1 MDGQHDPGAAAAE
14 AKAAEAEAAEAE
26 AVAAGMTAAA
36 AGTTAADAMTAAEA
50 MTATVVVPSALAGF
64 AGGRARIPVELDA
77 SLDPPRLP
85 LPELLDRLAV
95 QAPSLE
101 RRIRNEQGGIRGHV
115 NVYVDGVDIRE
126 LGGSG
131 TVVVGGATVHIIAAV
146 SGG

>member
-1 MDGQHDPGAAAAE
+1 MEGQRDPGAAGAGAQ
-14 AKAAEAEAAEAE
+14 
-26 AVAAGMTAAA
+26 AAGATAAA
-36 AGTTAADAMTAAEA
+36 GAT
-50 MTATVVVPSALAGF
+50 TATVVVPSALVGF
-64 AGGRARIPVELDA
+64 AGGRARIPVELDT

-115 NVYVDGVDIRE
+115 NVYIDGVDIRD

-131 TVVVGGATVHIIAAV
+131 TVVVGGATVHVIAAV